1 MNFFLTEWIS
11 IYRVRIQYSICG
23 GKNEWA
29 VAGNLVLVLVVC
41 GRKVRGMKLGIK
53 NNSTCLVK

>member
-1 MNFFLTEWIS
+1 MKDQL
-11 IYRVRIQYSICG
+11 
-23 GKNEWA
+23 
-29 VAGNLVLVLVVC
+29 LVLVLVVC